1 MAVFSTVFERVG
13 EGFGEVEGLAH
24 ACSRPLVNNQ
34 GRVCAQRGV
43 RLLTP
48 TRETRRSKARQEQR
62 HFGPKYSADQSM
74 HPLELM
80 EACTVRGSAP

>member
-34 GRVCAQRGV
+34 AGYVHNVASDC
-43 RLLTP
+43 LLRPVKREDQKLGKSNVISVPNTLRINRC
-48 TRETRRSKARQEQR
+48 TR
-62 HFGPKYSADQSM
+62 
-74 HPLELM
+74 
-80 EACTVRGSAP
+80 